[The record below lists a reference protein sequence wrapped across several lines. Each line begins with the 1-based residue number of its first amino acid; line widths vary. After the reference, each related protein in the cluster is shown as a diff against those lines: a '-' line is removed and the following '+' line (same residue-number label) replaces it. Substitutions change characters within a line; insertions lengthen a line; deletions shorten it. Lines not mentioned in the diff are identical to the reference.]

1 MLPDF
6 KIYYRATVIKAY
18 DTNIKW
24 RYRTVKQ
31 NRQPRDKSIHTR
43 SKDLQQG
50 YKDNIMRKG

>member
-1 MLPDF
+1 MLSDF

-31 NRQPRDKSIHTR
+31 NKQPRDKPIHTR
-43 SKDLQQG
+43 SNDLQQDT
-50 YKDNIMRKG
+50 KTI

>member
-18 DTNIKW
+18 HTNIKW

-31 NRQPRDKSIHTR
+31 NRQPRDKPIHTR
-43 SKDLQQG
+43 PKDLQQG